1 MRKLFILF
9 IGSVFFLG
17 GCIFDEEQDL
27 IVRESP
33 ELIHRWDNDIQPG
46 IEPVLIELSQI
57 SKVSGEYSLTD
68 ETAGDYELLKVTD
81 KSGGYI
87 ARAEVY
93 KTGQVNAM
101 PYELTWEAR
110 TGEPLPTDETT
121 QESSESSS
129 GEFADVFFVGDDHVS
144 DEMVSVFF
152 EGDM

>member
-1 MRKLFILF
+1 MKKLFILF
-9 IGSVFFLG
+9 TVSLLLFSACGV
-17 GCIFDEEQDL
+17 EEEDL

-46 IEPVLIELSQI
+46 IEPVLIDLSQI
-57 SKVSGEYSLTD
+57 SKVSGEYSLTG

-93 KTGQVNAM
+93 KTGQFNAM

-110 TGEPLPTDETT
+110 TGEPLPTDVTI
-121 QESSESSS
+121 QEPSS
-129 GEFADVFFVGDDHVS
+129 GDFADVFFVGDDHVS
-144 DEMVSVFF
+144 DEMVSMFF
-152 EGDM
+152 VGDM